1 MVMFYNTKIT
11 IKIPDDSSHGRDGA
25 PNMWGAYMG
34 NGKKHE
40 YYCES
45 CWRYIEVYFPRWD
58 KVLNKKRYA
67 NEVFERIFRCPAC
80 INSKFVEVSDDDEV

>member
-1 MVMFYNTKIT
+1 MNYENKIT

-40 YYCES
+40 FYCES

-67 NEVFERIFRCPAC
+67 NEVLEHIFRCPAC
-80 INSKFVEVSDDDEV
+80 INSKFVEVNDDEV